1 MDALEVIYTRRSIR
15 KFLPEEVG
23 REEIEELLRA
33 AMAAPSAG
41 NAQPWLFLVITDKAQ
56 LARIPSIHPYAAM
69 CTEAAAAVL
78 VCGNPQVE
86 RYAGYW
92 PLDCAAATQNFLL
105 AARAG
110 DLGTVWCGVYPQ
122 AERVR
127 AFREMF
133 AVPEMVI
140 PFALVA
146 LGRPGQPFAPRDR
159 YDAARVYWEKWQP
172 EPEVRRKQASGSM

>member
-1 MDALEVIYTRRSIR
+1 MDALEAILTRRSIR
-15 KFLPEEVG
+15 KFLPKAVS
-23 REEIEELLRA
+23 RAEIEELLQA

-41 NAQPWLFLVITDKAQ
+41 NAQPWLFLVITDKDQ

-69 CTEAAAAVL
+69 CTEAAAAIL

-86 RYAGYW
+86 KYAGYW
-92 PLDCAAATQNFLL
+92 PLDCAAATQNLLL

-110 DLGTVWCGVYPQ
+110 ELGTVWCGVYPQ
-122 AERVR
+122 EERVR

-133 AVPEMVI
+133 AVPEAVM

-146 LGRPGQPFAPRDR
+146 LGHPGQPFASRDR
-159 YDAARVYWEKWQP
+159 YDAARVHWETW
-172 EPEVRRKQASGSM
+172 